1 MNKTDITFINP
12 PETTLDVDGVSF
24 TVRPIKMRV
33 LPALVKCVE
42 PVFEDMAMLVLSPRL
57 EDAIKMIGRNSAL
70 VCEAIAICTDTK
82 ADAIEDMTPDRAA
95 ALLLVCCEVNADF
108 FVRAVPSIT
117 AQAETFAPL
126 LHSKTAALLA
136 RLQKATADGAL
147 PSSSSPEPVTA
158 IPTS

>member
-1 MNKTDITFINP
+1 MTKTDITFINP

-42 PVFEDMAMLVLSPRL
+42 PVFEDMALLVLAPRL
-57 EDAIKMIGRNSAL
+57 EDAVKIVGRHGEL
-70 VCEAIAICTDTK
+70 VCQAIAICTGTE
-82 ADAIEDMTPDRAA
+82 IEVIEEMTPDRAA

-108 FVRAVPSIT
+108 FVRAVPSIK
-117 AQAETFAPL
+117 AQAKTFAPL

-136 RLQKATADGAL
+136 RLPKTTADGDS
-147 PSSSSPEPVTA
+147 PSSSSLEPGTA
-158 IPTS
+158 TATS

>member
-12 PETTLDVDGVSF
+12 PETTVDIDGVSF
-24 TVRPIKMRV
+24 TVQPIKMRV

-42 PVFEDMAMLVLSPRL
+42 PVFEDFAVLVVEPRL
-57 EDAIKMIGRNSAL
+57 EDAVKMLGRNSAL
-70 VCEAIAICTDTK
+70 VCQAIAICTGTE
-82 ADAIEDMTPDRAA
+82 AGAIEDMTPDRAA

-126 LHSKTAALLA
+126 LHRKTAALLA
-136 RLQKATADGAL
+136 RVPKAMADGAL
-147 PSSSSPEPVTA
+147 PSSSSPELGIAT
-158 IPTS
+158 PTS